1 MARFTVEFTEKVHR
15 NIQIEAADEQEATD
29 WVSANWE
36 EACALDPEP
45 QVSCDIEHC
54 YPAD

>member
-29 WVSANWE
+29 WVNENWE

-45 QVSCDIEHC
+45 LVSCDIEHC
-54 YPAD
+54 YPAG

>member
-1 MARFTVEFTEKVHR
+1 MARFTVEITEKVHR
-15 NIQIEAADEQEATD
+15 NIQIEAADEQAATD
-29 WVSANWE
+29 WVSAHWE

-45 QVSCDIEHC
+45 QVSCDIDHC

>member
-1 MARFTVEFTEKVHR
+1 MAMFTVEFTEKVHR

-29 WVSANWE
+29 WVNENWE
-36 EACALDPEP
+36 EACALDTRP

-54 YPAD
+54 YPAG

>member
-1 MARFTVEFTEKVHR
+1 MARFTVEFTEKAHR

-29 WVSANWE
+29 WVNANWE

-54 YPAD
+54 YPAG